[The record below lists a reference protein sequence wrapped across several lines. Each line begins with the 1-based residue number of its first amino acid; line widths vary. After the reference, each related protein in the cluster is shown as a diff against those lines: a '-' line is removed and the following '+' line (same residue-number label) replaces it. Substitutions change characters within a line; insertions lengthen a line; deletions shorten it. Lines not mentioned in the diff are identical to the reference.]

1 MSRDNETRKETR
13 DREQREANEG
23 RDQFE
28 ADFKWLMD
36 NPQGRRLVHGW
47 LKATGVYEKSYTGN
61 SETFYR
67 EGRRS
72 FGLDLLGNI
81 NTLCPPSFIT
91 MLEEQ
96 QNGPRESNPRT
107 E

>member
-1 MSRDNETRKETR
+1 MSRDNESRTDTRTRESRESKE
-13 DREQREANEG
+13 A

-36 NPQGRRLVHGW
+36 SSQGRRLVHGW
-47 LKATGVYEKSYTGN
+47 LQATGVYAKSYTGN

-96 QNGPRESNPRT
+96 QNGPRDPNPRT